1 MIVVHKYLKNMNIF
15 RQVKAITP
23 RVKDHRGFTDM
34 IFDLS
39 VFIDYTDSETGSNVG
54 YQISH
59 KFDTEIEYT
68 TENPFIP
75 FDETTEEQI
84 NSLIETLIEEE
95 RVGGQMTLEEWA
107 ERRFD
112 EIYAEPVSK
121 PFVFQIPVDPVGIG
135 TSP

>member
-1 MIVVHKYLKNMNIF
+1 MIITIDKYI
-15 RQVKAITP
+15 R
-23 RVKDHRGFTDM
+23 
-34 IFDLS
+34 
-39 VFIDYTDSETGSNVG
+39 
-54 YQISH
+54 
-59 KFDTEIEYT
+59 
-68 TENPFIP
+68 ENPFIP

-84 NSLIETLIEEE
+84 DSLIETLIEEE